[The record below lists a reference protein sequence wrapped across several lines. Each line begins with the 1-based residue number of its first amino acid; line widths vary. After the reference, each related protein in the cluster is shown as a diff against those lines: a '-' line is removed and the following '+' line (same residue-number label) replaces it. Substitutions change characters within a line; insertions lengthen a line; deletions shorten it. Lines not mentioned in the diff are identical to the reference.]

1 MYEFKRLLVGLNL
14 TAQDEAVL
22 SYAGLITRT
31 AKAEKIYFD
40 HVSDSFDY
48 DKDVLTENPEL
59 FVPIDELEKELERK
73 EVLKYYDGNPSTE
86 RAFEIHEGN
95 ALDVLLKKAKQ
106 KAIDLIVIGRKREAE
121 ILGTTA
127 ARLARKAPCS
137 VMIVP
142 FGSPARISR
151 ILVPVDFSN
160 NCKAALESAI
170 DIAKSNGLDEIVC
183 QHVYRVPTGYHK
195 LGKSFDEFAAIMKS
209 HAERHMDQFLGG
221 VDSGGVKL
229 TPSYMLDEHPV
240 HAIKQGII
248 NEKAD
253 LVVIGS
259 KGRTAGAAVLL
270 GSVAEHLIWSSPVP
284 ILVVK
289 KKGAGMGFLEALLK
303 V

>member
-127 ARLARKAPCS
+127 ARLARKGA
-137 VMIVP
+137 V
-142 FGSPARISR
+142 FGDDRSLRLTGAHFAHPGASG
-151 ILVPVDFSN
+151 LSN

-170 DIAKSNGLDEIVC
+170 EIAKSNGLDEIVC

-259 KGRTAGAAVLL
+259 KGRTAGRRCCWAA
-270 GSVAEHLIWSSPVP
+270 WPNT
-284 ILVVK
+284 
-289 KKGAGMGFLEALLK
+289 
-303 V
+303 